1 MSRIDSIFPTSAM
14 RCLLCA
20 LALCTATG
28 VMAKSLPCAPG
39 VTPWL
44 SLTITAGTV
53 IAVSDRIISVRVH
66 DNGCVELHRPAF
78 YRRAGDYRLQLSKP
92 ELAALRGKN
101 IAEQL
106 RAFDAGKVR
115 VALAKSHAAGAKS
128 DSAAPEDFAVLDA
141 DHFLLA
147 ADESGK
153 RAAAAWPGLHVYAE
167 FYPEVLELKQLSVL
181 VRTVQALLA
190 REDGVRVQGA
200 AP

>member
-92 ELAALRGKN
+92 ELAALRGTVLEGN
-101 IAEQL
+101 AGGQ
-106 RAFDAGKVR
+106 AQDFDLDAV
-115 VALAKSHAAGAKS
+115 VALPAALRIVIERLVGQREKGGGKAALDQGGGKPARMIA
-128 DSAAPEDFAVLDA
+128 DAVAHRLESAYDND
-141 DHFLLA
+141 
-147 ADESGK
+147 
-153 RAAAAWPGLHVYAE
+153 
-167 FYPEVLELKQLSVL
+167 
-181 VRTVQALLA
+181 
-190 REDGVRVQGA
+190 
-200 AP
+200 